1 MAQGSEHTFS
11 LCVFVSLRCALRA
24 PSETAHS
31 HRCFCFRCWLCRHTR
46 EPSYVSVCVCC
57 VCVCVHHHK
66 HRITSLRW
74 YRASVQSS
82 GSRVSNDAEH
92 LRRHVDRLPPAG
104 DLQCW
109 PVLLDE
115 HMVPDDMLQTRRIPV
130 QHMQINVQWYIGSN
144 HIVIIITINGPR
156 PAEQT

>member
-1 MAQGSEHTFS
+1 MLLLPLLVVSAHAGTFICIC
-11 LCVFVSLRCALRA
+11 L
-24 PSETAHS
+24 
-31 HRCFCFRCWLCRHTR
+31 
-46 EPSYVSVCVCC
+46 CVCC
-57 VCVCVHHHK
+57 VCVFASIIPHHHK

-74 YRASVQSS
+74 YRAGVQSS
-82 GSRVSNDAEH
+82 GSRLSNDAEH

-144 HIVIIITINGPR
+144 HIVIITINGPR